1 MRYCNIKPCD
11 IADGPGV
18 RVSLFV
24 SGCTHHCPGCFNE
37 IAWDCAAGEPLTRE
51 TEDAL
56 LADLSKSYIGGLT
69 LLGGEPME
77 LVNQRALVG
86 FVRRVREAL
95 PEKSIWCYTGYVLEP
110 DLLAENGRA
119 RCEVTDELLSCID
132 VLVDGPYV
140 EALHDITLLFRGSSN
155 QRLID
160 MRKTR
165 ETGTVVLWHMTA
177 RCVPFFCILHM
188 RAVQYFL
195 RATCVRHGFVL

>member
-37 IAWDCAAGEPLTRE
+37 IAWDFAAGEPFTRE

-110 DLLAENGRA
+110 DILAETGRA

-165 ETGTVVLWHMTA
+165 ETGTVVLW
-177 RCVPFFCILHM
+177 RGREKGI
-188 RAVQYFL
+188 
-195 RATCVRHGFVL
+195 

>member
-37 IAWDCAAGEPLTRE
+37 IAWNFAAGEPFTRE

-110 DLLAENGRA
+110 DLLAETGRA

-165 ETGTVVLWHMTA
+165 ETGTVVLW
-177 RCVPFFCILHM
+177 RGREKGI
-188 RAVQYFL
+188 
-195 RATCVRHGFVL
+195 

>member
-37 IAWDCAAGEPLTRE
+37 IAWDFAAGEPFTRE

-110 DLLAENGRA
+110 DLLAETGRA

-160 MRKTR
+160 MRKTH
-165 ETGTVVLWHMTA
+165 ETGTVVLWQG
-177 RCVPFFCILHM
+177 REKGI
-188 RAVQYFL
+188 
-195 RATCVRHGFVL
+195 

>member
-11 IADGPGV
+11 IADG
-18 RVSLFV
+18 LFV

-37 IAWDCAAGEPLTRE
+37 IAWDFAAGEPFTRE

-95 PEKSIWCYTGYVLEP
+95 PEKSIWCYTGYVLEK
-110 DLLAENGRA
+110 DLLVENVRA

-165 ETGTVVLWHMTA
+165 ETGTVVLW
-177 RCVPFFCILHM
+177 RGREKGI
-188 RAVQYFL
+188 
-195 RATCVRHGFVL
+195 

>member
-37 IAWDCAAGEPLTRE
+37 IAWDFDAGEPFTRE

-110 DLLAENGRA
+110 DLLAETGRA

-165 ETGTVVLWHMTA
+165 ETGTVVLW
-177 RCVPFFCILHM
+177 RGREKGI
-188 RAVQYFL
+188 
-195 RATCVRHGFVL
+195 

>member
-1 MRYCNIKPCD
+1 MHYCNIKPCD

-37 IAWDCAAGEPLTRE
+37 IAWDFAAGEPFTRE

-110 DLLAENGRA
+110 DLLAETGRA

-165 ETGTVVLWHMTA
+165 ETGTVVLW
-177 RCVPFFCILHM
+177 RGREKGI
-188 RAVQYFL
+188 
-195 RATCVRHGFVL
+195 

>member
-37 IAWDCAAGEPLTRE
+37 IAWDFAAGEPFTRE

-95 PEKSIWCYTGYVLEP
+95 PEKSIWCYTGYFLEP

-119 RCEVTDELLSCID
+119 RCEVTEELLSCID

-165 ETGTVVLWHMTA
+165 ETGTVVLW
-177 RCVPFFCILHM
+177 RGREKGI
-188 RAVQYFL
+188 
-195 RATCVRHGFVL
+195 

>member
-37 IAWDCAAGEPLTRE
+37 IAWDFAAGKPFTRE

-110 DLLAENGRA
+110 DLLAETGRA

-165 ETGTVVLWHMTA
+165 ETGTVVLW
-177 RCVPFFCILHM
+177 RGREKGI
-188 RAVQYFL
+188 
-195 RATCVRHGFVL
+195 

>member
-1 MRYCNIKPCD
+1 MNFCNIKPCD

-37 IAWDCAAGEPLTRE
+37 IAWDFDAGEPFTRE

-56 LADLSKSYIGGLT
+56 ITALSKSYIAGLT

-77 LVNQRALVG
+77 IVNQRALVG
-86 FVRRVREAL
+86 FVRRVRREL

-110 DLLAENGRA
+110 DLLSESGRA
-119 RCEVTDELLSCID
+119 RCEVTDELLSYID

-160 MRKTR
+160 MQKTR
-165 ETGTVVLWHMTA
+165 ESGAAVLWQG
-177 RCVPFFCILHM
+177 REKGI
-188 RAVQYFL
+188 
-195 RATCVRHGFVL
+195 